1 MDALLWLIAGLV
13 ALIAGAELVV
23 RYGSLLAARMG
34 VPPMII
40 GLTIV
45 SIGTSA
51 PELAVGIDAME
62 RNAGSLAVGNIAG
75 TNIVNIMLIL
85 GLSAAFRAIPF
96 GRRTRVL
103 DLPGMAI
110 AAVLV
115 LVFALDGQL
124 QFWEGV
130 PLLAGAVIYTVLL
143 GLWTRRKNG
152 SRAAVDVPGVG
163 VLGDAEVVELPEPTA
178 RPNRWSAWWYLM
190 VLIAG
195 IVVIV
200 VGADWLVS
208 GATSLARAVGVS
220 DAFIGLTVV
229 AIGTSAPE
237 LVTTIV
243 STLRG
248 DRDIAI
254 GNLIGSSVYNLT
266 LILGLPVIVSNGSG
280 PIDPHL
286 LRIDLPI
293 MVAISLLCV
302 PLFLTGKRL
311 SRWEGALLVLGYV
324 AYLSYVIVVRS

>member
-1 MDALLWLIAGLV
+1 MHSLLWLVAGLV

-51 PELAVGIDAME
+51 PELAVGIDAMS

-85 GLSAAFRAIPF
+85 GLSAAVRAIPF
-96 GRRTRVL
+96 GRRTLAL
-103 DLPGMAI
+103 DLPGMAVV
-110 AAVLV
+110 AVLV
-115 LVFALDGQL
+115 FVLALDGEL

-130 PLLAGAVIYTVLL
+130 PLVAAAVVYTLL
-143 GLWTRRKNG
+143 LSMWTRRANPARVK
-152 SRAAVDVPGVG
+152 VG
-163 VLGDAEVVELPEPTA
+163 ASVDAELGAGLPEEPGQVQ
-178 RPNRWSAWWYLM
+178 RPGRWSAAWYTL
-190 VLIAG
+190 VLIVG

-220 DAFIGLTVV
+220 DAFIGLTIV

-243 STLRG
+243 STVRG

-254 GNLIGSSVYNLT
+254 GNLIGSSVFNLT
-266 LILGLPVIVSNGSG
+266 LILGLPVMIANGSG

-286 LRIDLPI
+286 LRVDLPI
-293 MVAISLLCV
+293 MVAVSLLCI

-311 SRWEGALLVLGYV
+311 SRLQGVALVVGYAV
-324 AYLSYVIVVRS
+324 YLTYVIVVRS

>member
-85 GLSAAFRAIPF
+85 GLSATVRAIPF

-103 DLPGMAI
+103 DLPGMAV

-115 LVFALDGQL
+115 FLFAMDGQL
-124 QFWEGV
+124 QFWEGI
-130 PLLAGAVIYTVLL
+130 PLVAGAVIYTVLL
-143 GLWTRRKNG
+143 GLWTRRENAD
-152 SRAAVDVPGVG
+152 RAVSIPGAG
-163 VLGDAEVVELPEPTA
+163 ILGAAEILETPEPAA
-178 RPNRWSAWWYLM
+178 RPNRWSTWWYLV
-190 VLIAG
+190 VLVAG

-220 DAFIGLTVV
+220 DAFIGLTIV

-237 LVTTIV
+237 LVTTVV

-248 DRDIAI
+248 NRDIAV
-254 GNLIGSSVYNLT
+254 GNLIGSSVFNLT
-266 LILGLPVIVSNGSG
+266 LILGLPVLIANGSG

-293 MVAISLLCV
+293 MVAVSLLCV
-302 PLFLTGKRL
+302 PLFLTGRRL
-311 SRWEGALLVLGYV
+311 SRWEGALLVVGYV
-324 AYLSYVIVVRS
+324 VYLSYLIVVRT